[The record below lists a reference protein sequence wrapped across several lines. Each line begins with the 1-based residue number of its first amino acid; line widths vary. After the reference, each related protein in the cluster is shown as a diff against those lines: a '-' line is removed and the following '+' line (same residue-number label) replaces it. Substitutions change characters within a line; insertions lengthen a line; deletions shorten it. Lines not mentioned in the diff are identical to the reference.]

1 LLAHGYDFPVSTTF
15 QDFNRNLIA
24 DLRANAG
31 QATSGPFRGGT
42 VLVLTTTGAK
52 SGAARENPLAYTR
65 DGDNYVVIA
74 SKGGAP
80 THPAWFHNVVTNPNA
95 KIEVLGE
102 TIPVQA
108 RVAEGEEHQRLYD
121 AQAKVMTAFA
131 DYQKRTTRKIPVVVF
146 EPKS

>member
-1 LLAHGYDFPVSTTF
+1 VSTTPTNTYN
-15 QDFNRNLIA
+15 DFNRNLVA

-31 QATSGPFRGGT
+31 QATSGPFLGRP
-42 VLVLTTTGAK
+42 VLILTNTGART
-52 SGAARENPLAYTR
+52 GETRETPLVYTR

-80 THPAWFHNVVTNPNA
+80 TNPGWFHNLLTNPEV
-95 KIEVLGE
+95 KVEVLGE
-102 TIPVQA
+102 TFPARA

-121 AQAKVMTAFA
+121 AQAKLMPAFA
-131 DYQKRTTRKIPVVVF
+131 DYQKKTTRKIPVIVL